1 MMTCS
6 TGDSSH
12 NIANVVQLVR
22 ADPQKV
28 IQRKG
33 EFLKIRTSLCST
45 HLTQHRTL
53 SSGLWGS
60 LFVQPGLSKAP

>member
-1 MMTCS
+1 MTTCS
-6 TGDSSH
+6 TEDSSH
-12 NIANVVQLVR
+12 DIANVVQLVR

-53 SSGLWGS
+53 SSCL
-60 LFVQPGLSKAP
+60 